1 MGILSKSTQI
11 QIDKY
16 EKKSKHEYK
25 GKKEDS
31 YPKVEFAQG
40 KKQVIL
46 YLSHEEAYIFT
57 L

>member
-1 MGILSKSTQI
+1 MGILSKSSI
-11 QIDKY
+11 IHIDKHT
-16 EKKSKHEYK
+16 KKSKLEYK
-25 GKKEDS
+25 GKKDDL

-46 YLSHEEAYIFT
+46 YLSMTEAYVFT